1 MHTRDSV
8 RLQPGAMMPHVD
20 VVTLAGSRFAYQSI
34 WQHRN
39 LVLVTVTERSS
50 VWERDY
56 AAQVAGRSA
65 DFEARNCVCVATADP
80 IPGLVAPAV
89 LIADRWGEIM
99 FVASAPASLPESN
112 SLLDWADYLEQRC
125 PECEGEAR

>member
-1 MHTRDSV
+1 
-8 RLQPGAMMPHVD
+8 MPHFD

-56 AAQVAGRSA
+56 AAQLAGRSA

-89 LIADRWGEIM
+89 LIADRWGEII
-99 FVASAPASLPESN
+99 FVARAPAALPDPDV
-112 SLLDWADYLEQRC
+112 LLDWAEYLEQRC